1 MPAGAAWTRL
11 PALDVTRPNA
21 ARIYDCLL
29 GGKDNF
35 EADRAEARRLLEA
48 CPAMGRLAR
57 ENRGFLARAVRW
69 LAGQGIRQFIDVGP
83 GLPTTE
89 NTHEAAKSVDP
100 SCRVVYADNDP
111 VVVAH
116 ARALMAGGDTVAIEA
131 DLRHPASV
139 FAHPM
144 TRELI
149 RDGEPTAVILAL
161 VLHFL
166 DADTAGQIAAAVTS
180 WLPAGS
186 YAVVSVAVAERGL
199 GKVLASGYTA
209 AKVYNHTP
217 RQVEG
222 FFGGISLVPPG
233 LTDAAG
239 WNPCASPRPP
249 ASSEMRVLAGV
260 WHKTTAD
267 VR

>member
-1 MPAGAAWTRL
+1 
-11 PALDVTRPNA
+11 VTRPNA

-35 EADRAEARRLLEA
+35 QADRAEAWRLLEA
-48 CPAMGRLAR
+48 CPAVGRLAR

-69 LAGQGIRQFIDVGP
+69 LASQGIRQFIDIGP

-89 NTHEAAKSVDP
+89 NTHQAARSVDP

-116 ARALMAGGDTVAIEA
+116 ARALMSVGDAVAIEA

-139 FAHPM
+139 FAHPL

-166 DADTAGQIAAAVTS
+166 DADTAGQVVAAVTS

-186 YAVVSVAVAERGL
+186 YAVVSVAVAERGP
-199 GKVLASGYTA
+199 GEVLAREYTA
-209 AKVYNHTP
+209 ARVYHHPP

-222 FFGGISLVPPG
+222 FFGGTGFVPPG
-233 LTDAAG
+233 LVDAVD
-239 WNPCASPRPP
+239 WEPCASPPPP
-249 ASSEMRVLAGV
+249 APSQMRVLAGV
-260 WHKTTAD
+260 WPKPAANA
-267 VR
+267 R